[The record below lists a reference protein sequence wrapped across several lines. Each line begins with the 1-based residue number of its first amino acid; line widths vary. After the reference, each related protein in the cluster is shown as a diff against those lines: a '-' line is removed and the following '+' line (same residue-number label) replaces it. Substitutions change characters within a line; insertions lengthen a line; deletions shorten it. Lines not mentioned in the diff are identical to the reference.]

1 MQTRNNILVKTVVA
15 LLCVVFPVAAL
26 AQTKTQQPATVKKER
41 NAISAG
47 NKLYKD
53 KRYAEAEVQYRKAL
67 EANPNS
73 EIAQFNLASSLI
85 KQDKPMPQLQQGGG
99 EQQLSQPMQEATGL
113 LQKIAE
119 SSSNKQL
126 AGKASYD
133 LGNIAYHQQN
143 FAEAI
148 AHYKQALR
156 KNPDNN
162 DARYNLRMAQL
173 KKQQQDKN
181 QDKNKDNKD
190 NKDQNKDQNKDK
202 NKDKQDQNKDKQD
215 QDKKDQ
221 DKQNQDKKDQ
231 DKQEQQ
237 KQQQQQP
244 KDGISKQNMDR
255 ILQTMQDK
263 ERETQQK
270 MNMQK
275 ARMQRSE
282 RARTRNK
289 W

>member
-1 MQTRNNILVKTVVA
+1 MQTRNNILVKAVVA
-15 LLCVVFPVAAL
+15 LLCVMFPIAAL

-85 KQDKPMPQLQQGGG
+85 KQDKTMPQMQPGGG

-119 SSSNKQL
+119 TSRNKQL

-181 QDKNKDNKD
+181 KDNKD
-190 NKDQNKDQNKDK
+190 NKDQNKDQ

-237 KQQQQQP
+237 KQQQQQQP

-270 MNMQK
+270 MNQQK